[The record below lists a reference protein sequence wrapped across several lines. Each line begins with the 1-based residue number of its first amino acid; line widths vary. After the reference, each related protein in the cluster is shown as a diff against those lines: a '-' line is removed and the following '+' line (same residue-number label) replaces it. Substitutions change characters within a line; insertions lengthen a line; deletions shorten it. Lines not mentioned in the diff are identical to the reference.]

1 MGIMPWYL
9 PFSHLIPSILVIY
22 CDQADY
28 KPVPGGGVENGAKGV
43 QAVVVTGK
51 GGRGRDA
58 DKGYGGG
65 TDGWGGIIHMGRRR
79 RHNKSVGG

>member
-9 PFSHLIPSILVIY
+9 PFLHLIPSILVIY

-28 KPVPGGGVENGAKGV
+28 GPVPGGGVENGAKGV

-58 DKGYGGG
+58 DKGSGGG